1 MKERERGGW
10 ARILELLIRKYQFSM
25 IRMKREVY
33 IRIRDGGRVIIE
45 FLFLAIS
52 LLHSES
58 NICFRDD
65 FLIKYVLQYD
75 CEIKSQ

>member
-1 MKERERGGW
+1 MKERERRGW
-10 ARILELLIRKYQFSM
+10 ARILQYQEISIFYDPNE
-25 IRMKREVY
+25 REVY

>member
-1 MKERERGGW
+1 MIECVCVRARERRLDLGYCN
-10 ARILELLIRKYQFSM
+10 IRRLSIFYDPNE
-25 IRMKREVY
+25 REVY

-65 FLIKYVLQYD
+65 FLIKYVLQ
-75 CEIKSQ
+75 

>member
-1 MKERERGGW
+1 MRKSEREGGW
-10 ARILELLIRKYQFSM
+10 ARIYVYIYIHTYIAILGDQSIFYDPNG
-25 IRMKREVY
+25 REVY

-65 FLIKYVLQYD
+65 FLI
-75 CEIKSQ
+75 IK